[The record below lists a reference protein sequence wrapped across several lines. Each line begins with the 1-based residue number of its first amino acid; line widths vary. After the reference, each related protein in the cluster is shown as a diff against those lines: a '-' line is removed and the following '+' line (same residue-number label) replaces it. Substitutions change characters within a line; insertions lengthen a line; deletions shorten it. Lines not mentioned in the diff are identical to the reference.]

1 MLNPDKFKN
10 ANQQDIEEI
19 HNFVMSKDS
28 FRQAKLQQLLMSW
41 GTYVKI
47 REDDDMTSLSYN
59 EKLQQ
64 YAELLVKIGMN
75 VQPKQP
81 VFIRSSVDAI
91 DLTRLIVEESYKAGA
106 SDVKVN
112 YSDSKLNRLK
122 FEYESVNYF
131 ENHAVKSYEVDERMD
146 YANRGAANLALL
158 SGDPN
163 LLNGID
169 PEKLKANQMSYS
181 QAFKGY
187 MEGSQRISFHGLLL
201 LFLLK
206 IGLDVF
212 IQI

>member
-28 FRQAKLQQLLMSW
+28 FSPSEVTAIAMSW

-81 VFIRSSVDAI
+81 VLL
-91 DLTRLIVEESYKAGA
+91 DLQLMPSI
-106 SDVKVN
+106 
-112 YSDSKLNRLK
+112 
-122 FEYESVNYF
+122 
-131 ENHAVKSYEVDERMD
+131 
-146 YANRGAANLALL
+146 
-158 SGDPN
+158 
-163 LLNGID
+163 
-169 PEKLKANQMSYS
+169 
-181 QAFKGY
+181 
-187 MEGSQRISFHGLLL
+187 
-201 LFLLK
+201 
-206 IGLDVF
+206 
-212 IQI
+212 

>member
-1 MLNPDKFKN
+1 
-10 ANQQDIEEI
+10 
-19 HNFVMSKDS
+19 
-28 FRQAKLQQLLMSW
+28 MSW

-81 VFIRSSVDAI
+81 VFIGSSVDAI

-122 FEYESVNYF
+122 FEYESVDYF
-131 ENHAVKSYEVDERMD
+131 ENQAVKSYEVDERMD

-158 SGDPN
+158 SGHPN

-169 PEKLKANQMSYS
+169 PENSKPIK
-181 QAFKGY
+181 
-187 MEGSQRISFHGLLL
+187 
-201 LFLLK
+201 
-206 IGLDVF
+206 
-212 IQI
+212 

>member
-28 FRQAKLQQLLMSW
+28 FSSEVTAIADEL

-122 FEYESVNYF
+122 FEYESVDYF
-131 ENHAVKSYEVDERMD
+131 ENQAVKSYEVDERMD

-158 SGDPN
+158 GSDPN

-169 PEKLKANQMSYS
+169 PENSKPIK
-181 QAFKGY
+181 
-187 MEGSQRISFHGLLL
+187 
-201 LFLLK
+201 
-206 IGLDVF
+206 
-212 IQI
+212 

>member
-28 FRQAKLQQLLMSW
+28 FSPSEVTELLMSW

-81 VFIRSSVDAI
+81 VLL
-91 DLTRLIVEESYKAGA
+91 DLQLMPSI
-106 SDVKVN
+106 
-112 YSDSKLNRLK
+112 
-122 FEYESVNYF
+122 
-131 ENHAVKSYEVDERMD
+131 
-146 YANRGAANLALL
+146 
-158 SGDPN
+158 
-163 LLNGID
+163 
-169 PEKLKANQMSYS
+169 
-181 QAFKGY
+181 
-187 MEGSQRISFHGLLL
+187 
-201 LFLLK
+201 
-206 IGLDVF
+206 
-212 IQI
+212 